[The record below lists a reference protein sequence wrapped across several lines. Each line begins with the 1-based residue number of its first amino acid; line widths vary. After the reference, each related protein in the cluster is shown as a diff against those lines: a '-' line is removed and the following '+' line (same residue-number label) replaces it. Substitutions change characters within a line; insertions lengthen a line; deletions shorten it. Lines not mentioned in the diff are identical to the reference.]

1 MKKVSLFN
9 INEKAPYR
17 VVQIEGLPH
26 LFYIHTDFDVDYEIS
41 IKQSTALVQSVCYTL
56 LWQLSHGLIMSGC
69 LRLSKSSRMLLL
81 SSLTKLRMA

>member
-41 IKQSTALVQSVCYTL
+41 IKQSTALV
-56 LWQLSHGLIMSGC
+56 
-69 LRLSKSSRMLLL
+69 
-81 SSLTKLRMA
+81 